1 MYLYSKCVRYYLSW
15 LSILWFC
22 RQNCV
27 YYTDLG
33 QKIGKEKDVVYV
45 STTQGRTWTELAQF
59 ALGNTSEAYLFLEH
73 QLELFRYLC
82 HVRTNEFIHNLNY
95 SWEGGGLKILSI
107 CWWPYSKTRMQ
118 TNSLFIDI
126 YPNKPFK
133 ICLLVK
139 VCPHEL
145 K

>member
-1 MYLYSKCVRYYLSW
+1 M
-15 LSILWFC
+15 
-22 RQNCV
+22 

-73 QLELFRYLC
+73 QLKLFRYLC
-82 HVRTNEFIHNLNY
+82 HVRTNEFIINIIHWGLLYYGSVYYLTKFQDMNKNQLTLY
-95 SWEGGGLKILSI
+95 SSLSKRTFQNLSI
-107 CWWPYSKTRMQ
+107 CE
-118 TNSLFIDI
+118 SL
-126 YPNKPFK
+126 
-133 ICLLVK
+133 
-139 VCPHEL
+139 PHEL

>member
-95 SWEGGGLKILSI
+95 SWEGGEAQNTKHMLM
-107 CWWPYSKTRMQ
+107 T
-118 TNSLFIDI
+118 LFQDK
-126 YPNKPFK
+126 NAN
-133 ICLLVK
+133 
-139 VCPHEL
+139 
-145 K
+145 